1 MIEIGSLNSDGTVTN
16 IKTIKQSELTSE
28 CWMIQMF
35 GIEKCVDCDVLNT
48 DECGGQEIRKRIL
61 SKKTD

>member
-16 IKTIKQSELTSE
+16 IKTMKQSELTSE

-35 GIEKCVDCDVLNT
+35 GIEKCDNCDVLNT

-61 SKKTD
+61 LEKTG